1 MRDQLERLRSSLVRD
16 RRGWI
21 GGVCAGLAN
30 FMNIDPTFVRV
41 ATLVAAIFFPK
52 IVIAAYLIAWL
63 LLDRR

>member
-1 MRDQLERLRSSLVRD
+1 MRDQLERLRNSLVRD

-21 GGVCAGLAN
+21 GGVCAGVAN
-30 FMNIDPTFVRV
+30 FVNIDPAFVRV

-63 LLDRR
+63 LLDKR

>member
-30 FMNIDPTFVRV
+30 FMNIDPTIVRV
-41 ATLVAAIFFPK
+41 ATLVAAIVFPK
-52 IVIAAYLIAWL
+52 IVIASYLIAWL